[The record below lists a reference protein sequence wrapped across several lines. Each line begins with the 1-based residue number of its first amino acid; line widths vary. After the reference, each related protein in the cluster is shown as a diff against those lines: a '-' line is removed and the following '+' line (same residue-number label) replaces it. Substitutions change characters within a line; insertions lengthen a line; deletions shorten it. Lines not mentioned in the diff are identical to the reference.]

1 MPDSPVS
8 QLLRDA
14 ERIDAT
20 QTRLVLRFA
29 RELARVLREV
39 ERQLPGLL
47 ERAQGTADQV
57 RLAQLAALCQQV
69 RSTLQA
75 AGYDALVRATASSLL
90 ADTIASQV
98 LTTST
103 GKAAAEFVLV
113 QPRIQALQELM
124 RLDWLGEG
132 NKIGHALWKATVR
145 AAIGGTSPS
154 RLAKAI
160 ATEIDRSVRQA
171 RSLVDTS
178 LSIYARQVEATQA
191 TGKADEAFLYAGP
204 ADNKVRPFCDQHLG
218 KVYTRASI
226 DKLDNEQIA
235 NVFLTGGGF
244 NCRHRWMKVS
254 RFSELQDL
262 ADTGQRVPEIAAQ
275 LKRVRKAA

>member
-57 RLAQLAALCQQV
+57 RLAQLAVLRQQV
-69 RSTLQA
+69 RQTLQV

-90 ADTIASQV
+90 ADKIASQV

-132 NKIGHALWKATVR
+132 DTIARTLWKATVR
-145 AAIGGTSPS
+145 AAIGGTKPS
-154 RLAKAI
+154 QLAKVI
-160 ATEIDRSVRQA
+160 APEIDRSVRQA

-178 LSIYARQVEATQA
+178 LSIYSRQVEATQS
-191 TGKADEAFLYAGP
+191 TGKGDAYLYAGP
-204 ADNKVRPFCDQHLG
+204 ADNRVRPFCDQHLG
-218 KVYTRASI
+218 KVYTRGEI
-226 DKLDNEQIA
+226 DKLDNEQIPG
-235 NVFLTGGGF
+235 VFISGGGF
-244 NCRHRWMKVS
+244 NCRHRWVAVS

>member
-1 MPDSPVS
+1 MSSPVS

-57 RLAQLAALCQQV
+57 RLAHLAVMRMQI
-69 RSTLQA
+69 RRTLQD
-75 AGYDALVRATASSLL
+75 AGFDALVRATAASRL
-90 ADTIASQV
+90 AESIAAQV

-124 RLDWLGEG
+124 RLDWMGEG
-132 NKIGHALWKATVR
+132 DAIARTLWKATVR
-145 AAIGGTSPS
+145 AAIGNTKPS
-154 RLAKAI
+154 RLASAI
-160 ATEIDRSVRQA
+160 APEIERSVRQA

-178 LSIYARQVEATQA
+178 LSIYSRQVEATQA
-191 TGKADEAFLYAGP
+191 TGKADEVYLAVGP
-204 ADNKVRPFCDQHLG
+204 VDAKVRPFCLKHVG
-218 KVYTRASI
+218 KVYTRKTI
-226 DKLDNEQIA
+226 DQLDNGQMP
-235 NVFLTGGGF
+235 NPYLTFGGH
-244 NCRHRWMKVS
+244 NCRHRWIAVS